1 VRQPQSVPLAT
12 TLAELPQSS
21 KRCDVL
27 VWSSARD
34 PQSHPCVC
42 DPQGTT
48 YPLLPFGGHV
58 IVDKRR

>member
-1 VRQPQSVPLAT
+1 LAT